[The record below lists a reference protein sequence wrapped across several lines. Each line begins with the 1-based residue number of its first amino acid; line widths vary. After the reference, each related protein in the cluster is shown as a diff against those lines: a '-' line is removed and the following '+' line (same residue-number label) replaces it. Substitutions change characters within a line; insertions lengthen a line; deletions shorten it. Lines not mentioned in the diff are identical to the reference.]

1 MSYESKILI
10 VDVHREKNPHSKN
23 YGKVYYVENIATFD
37 MSCMGYENGWRE
49 LFSNPI
55 DYEVYVTSEDKSTK
69 IDKYGEKIKSG
80 NFDKIINWLDT
91 HNNTGLHN
99 SSKRITPLV
108 EMLKGFNKNEWDDL
122 QIIHF
127 GY

>member
-1 MSYESKILI
+1 MYIEK
-10 VDVHREKNPHSKN
+10 KNPHSKN
-23 YGKVYYVENIATFD
+23 YGKVYYAENIATFD
-37 MSCMGYENGWRE
+37 MSCMGYVNGWRE

-91 HNNTGLHN
+91 HNNTGLYN
-99 SSKRITPLV
+99 SNKRITPLV
-108 EMLKGFNKNEWDDL
+108 EMLKGFNKTEWDDL
-122 QIIHF
+122 QIIHY